1 MRLLW
6 TMNISILPA
15 SGVAHHHLGT
25 RLAASSKALATGFSL
40 IELMVV
46 MAIVAVLAA
55 IAAPSFRE
63 LIQNNR
69 LASASSALQVSLSLA
84 RAEAVKRGSDAI
96 VSIAANGTAGDWV
109 QGWTVFVDKT
119 NNAHS
124 GVAPTSDDTSAN
136 RLWTRLEVT
145 SAPSAPVS
153 FGSTGSAPTYFSF
166 NGQGRMVNPLTSPTI
181 IWFFN
186 ETSQK
191 YCLMINNTGRVRAER
206 VSNSTSCPDN

>member
-1 MRLLW
+1 
-6 TMNISILPA
+6 MNIAILS
-15 SGVAHHHLGT
+15 SGGDQNHPLGS
-25 RLAASSKALATGFSL
+25 RLAIGKKILATGFSL

-46 MAIVAVLAA
+46 IAIVAILAT

-63 LIQNNR
+63 LLQKNR

-84 RAEAVKRGSDAI
+84 RAEAVKRGSDAM

-119 NNAHS
+119 NNTHS
-124 GVAPTSDDTSAN
+124 GVAPTTDDLSA
-136 RLWTRLEVT
+136 TRLEVT
-145 SAPSAPVS
+145 SAPSAPVI
-153 FGSTGSAPTYFSF
+153 FGSSDPLPTYFSF
-166 NGQGRMVNPLTSPTI
+166 NGQGRMVDSSGQPLTSPTT

-206 VSNSTSCPDN
+206 VPSSTSCPNN